1 MSNLNLDMFSTEL
14 PPRLQKQVDAGIS
27 ALDIMHGELKNMMY
41 EIEQDLNPLL
51 ENSELLGSDEEYEDT
66 VDRLSLTGYMDALV
80 AVYAL
85 TYLLSFAMPKE
96 GNGRTYG

>member
-1 MSNLNLDMFSTEL
+1 MYTTEL
-14 PPRLQKQVDAGIS
+14 PTRLQRLVNLGQSGT
-27 ALDIMHGELKNMMY
+27 DILHGELKNMMY

-66 VDRLSLTGYMDALV
+66 VQRLTLSGYMDALT

-85 TYLLSFAMPKE
+85 TYQLAFAIDERIKKRE
-96 GNGRTYG
+96 VRR